1 MRLYRWLLR
10 LCAPS
15 LHREYGAAMTE
26 TFERR
31 VADARVTGL
40 GPALRVALRE
50 VFALF
55 ALAVADRW
63 GQRRGLPSTLL
74 RPGKPS
80 RSNGFMEG
88 RGFNPGRRT
97 RIDRQWKA
105 GRMDGMGMEIRQAA
119 RRLLRAPAFTIAT
132 VLTLAL
138 AIGANAS
145 IFAVVQHVV
154 INPLPYPDS
163 DRLIELDHGAAKLKV
178 TTGMGLTNGLYFQYA
193 ERARSLESVAIYQSG
208 DVTVTRDGGPER
220 IRGTKTTTSLG
231 KVMRLAPAVGR
242 WFSDAEGKPG
252 APAVGLISHG
262 LWSRRYGSSP
272 GVIGRSITVAGVPTE
287 IIGVMPASFAFP
299 DARVDLWLV
308 APAAREKGFG
318 LFGWAGVARMRE
330 GVTLASVRTELDAL
344 IGDLPAAFP
353 GDAMAAG
360 NGRSI
365 NLTFTGRTLKDAT
378 VGSIARALW
387 ILLASVG
394 LLLLVACA
402 NVANLFL
409 VRSESRQREVAVRR
423 ALGAGGF
430 GMARYFLTESAL
442 LSVLGGGAG
451 FAIASVAVRL
461 LVTLGPATLPR
472 LGEVQL
478 DGVAIAFT
486 LLLAVLT
493 TLAFGTIPL
502 WRLVPL
508 ANSLHEGRGNTA
520 SRGRYHAR
528 RLMMGAQV
536 ALALVLLV
544 SSGLMVRSF
553 QNLRALDSGFNPSSA
568 LTFSLGLPGTD
579 YSSLSTV
586 VSAHHAI
593 IDRLA
598 ALPGVAAISAGS
610 CLPLAGG
617 CVGNTI
623 QIEGHDLKPNEIPP
637 LALFRAVAGGY
648 FEAMGMRLIRG
659 RFIDRGDV
667 DRREPVVVISET
679 IAKKY
684 FANEDPIGRHLASN
698 RPPPKDGPRFEW
710 LTVVGIVADTPVRV
724 LAEPTPLP
732 QLYLPMS
739 IATGPGEAPGTIL
752 PNVATMSYVVR
763 TTSPPGTMVA
773 SVRAAIDGIDRN
785 LALAQVR
792 TLQEIVDRA
801 SAQMAFTMVL
811 LAIAAGVALMLGVI
825 GIYGVMSYIVS
836 QRTGEIGVRLA
847 LGAEPV
853 GVARGIVREG
863 GVVAVIGIAAGV
875 SIALAG
881 ARLIESLL
889 YGISPRDPVVF
900 VTTTIALLA
909 VALLACWLP
918 ARRAARLSPLEA
930 LRTD

>member
-1 MRLYRWLLR
+1 MGLYRWLLR

-15 LHREYGAAMTE
+15 LHREYGAAMAE

-63 GQRRGLPSTLL
+63 GQRRGL
-74 RPGKPS
+74 KPS
-80 RSNGFMEG
+80 PSGGFVEG
-88 RGFNPGRRT
+88 RGFSPGRRM
-97 RIDRQWKA
+97 RIDRRGKA
-105 GRMDGMGMEIRQAA
+105 GRMDGMGLEIRQAA
-119 RRLLRAPAFTIAT
+119 RRLLRAPAFTVAT

-145 IFAVVQHVV
+145 IFAVVQHVIV
-154 INPLPYPDS
+154 NPLPYPDS

-178 TTGMGLTNGLYFQYA
+178 TNGMGLTNGLYFQYA

-208 DVTVTRDGGPER
+208 DLTVTGDGVPER
-220 IRGTKTTTSLG
+220 IRATRATTSLA
-231 KVMRLAPAVGR
+231 KVMRLSPSVGR
-242 WFSDAEGKPG
+242 WFSEAEGKPG

-299 DARVDLWLV
+299 EARVDLWIPE
-308 APAAREKGFG
+308 PAAREKGFG
-318 LFGWAGVARMRE
+318 LFGYAGVARMRE
-330 GVTLASVRTELDAL
+330 GVALASVRTELDAL

-409 VRSESRQREVAVRR
+409 VRSDSRQREVAVRR

-442 LSVLGGGAG
+442 LSIAGGVVG
-451 FAIASVAVRL
+451 FAIAWAAVRM

-478 DGVAIAFT
+478 DGVSIAFT
-486 LLLAVLT
+486 FLLTAFT
-493 TLAFGTIPL
+493 AIAFGTIPL
-502 WRLVPL
+502 WRVAPL
-508 ANSLHEGRGNTA
+508 ANSLHESGRGNTA

-528 RLMMGAQV
+528 QLMMGAQV

-544 SSGLMVRSF
+544 SSGLLVRSF
-553 QNLRALDSGFNPSSA
+553 LNLRALDPGFNPSST
-568 LTFSLGLPGTD
+568 LTFSLGLPATD
-579 YSSLSTV
+579 YPNLSTV
-586 VSAHHAI
+586 VAAHQAI

-598 ALPGVAAISAGS
+598 ALPGVTAASAGS

-617 CVGNTI
+617 CSGNTI
-623 QIEGHDLKPNEIPP
+623 QIEGHDLAPGEIPP

-684 FANEDPIGRHLASN
+684 FANQDPIGMHLASN
-698 RPPPKDGPRFEW
+698 RPAPRDGSPRFAW

-724 LAEPTPLP
+724 LAEPSPLP
-732 QLYLPMS
+732 QLYMPMS
-739 IATGPGEAPGTIL
+739 IGNGPGPTATIG
-752 PNVATMSYVVR
+752 PNVAVMSYVVR
-763 TTSPPGTMVA
+763 TTTTPGA
-773 SVRAAIDGIDRN
+773 IAPSVRAAIDGIDRN

-801 SAQMAFTMVL
+801 SSQMAFTMVL

-853 GVARGIVREG
+853 GVARGILREG
-863 GVVAVIGIAAGV
+863 GVVAVIGIAAGM
-875 SIALAG
+875 SITLAG

-889 YGISPRDPVVF
+889 YGISPRDPAVF